1 MKVDDYTLEKCIEQ
15 GTSGELYLSTK
26 NDSTLKYAIK
36 RIERERLEQGEAMKY
51 YRNELTFLQN
61 FDHPNILKFFDVKKT
76 KKHFYIIFEYC
87 NGGRLS
93 DALEKYLKK
102 YGKPFPE
109 VLVQHF
115 MKQII
120 DVYKYI
126 HSGRFIHGDIRLKD
140 ILLHYDNEKDLD
152 NFDLIKAKIKIIDF
166 SFACKRKKEEK
177 FGTNTKGIQI
187 NEKTDIWSLGKILY
201 EMLTGKKIFENEI
214 NDDLIYTVP
223 ISLSHETLSFLNG
236 MLQKDDTKILS
247 VFQLSRHEFL
257 NNDVKE
263 FHPIDLEK
271 ISKNLDSNRL
281 NININIKDNSLIWSI
296 FNTNSES
303 LKNSN
308 EKGNDYGIIVDN
320 YIIIGKLL
328 REEYYCKVHI
338 SKKKGDDKNLYATRI
353 LEREKIEKD
362 KDLYNYLNNEI
373 NILQSL
379 KHPNVVKLED
389 IKKTKTHFYLTMEYC
404 NGADLPKALEKY
416 KEKYGKPFSEE
427 IVQHLMT
434 QLISAIKYIHEKGII
449 HKNINLENIMLDF
462 ENEKDVEDL
471 NLMKANVK
479 IIDFF
484 HSSKKSK
491 PGLPINAS
499 PSTLKKLK
507 LGGYNIKMADSDD
520 EKVDIW
526 SLGTI
531 FYEILI
537 GKPIFD
543 ADDLNEQI
551 DKVEQGDYYVPKNIS
566 FETVSFMNGM
576 LQQEPKKRLN
586 AEQLLKHPFLT
597 KNINEFTPIDMN
609 KYADKLKLNEEGM
622 IIINTKNN
630 ESVWS
635 IFNEDK
641 EN

>member
-1 MKVDDYTLEKCIEQ
+1 MKVNDYTLEKCIEQ

-93 DALEKYLKK
+93 EALEKYLKK

-126 HSGRFIHGDIRLKD
+126 HSGRIIHGDIRLKD
-140 ILLHYDNEKDLD
+140 ILLHYENEKDLD

-296 FNTNSES
+296 FNSNSES

-308 EKGNDYGIIVDN
+308 EKGNDYGMIVDN
-320 YIIIGKLL
+320 YIIGKLL
-328 REEYYCKVHI
+328 REEYYGKVHI

-353 LEREKIEKD
+353 LEREKIEKE
-362 KDLYNYLNNEI
+362 KDLYNYLNQEI

-379 KHPNVVKLED
+379 KHPNIVKLED

-449 HKNINLENIMLDF
+449 HKNINLENIMLNF
-462 ENEKDVEDL
+462 ENEKDIKDF

-507 LGGYNIKMADSDD
+507 LGGYNIKMADNDD

-566 FETVSFMNGM
+566 FESVSFMNGM

-635 IFNEDK
+635 VFNEDK

>member
-1 MKVDDYTLEKCIEQ
+1 MKVDDYTLEECIDQ
-15 GTSGELYLSTK
+15 GTLGELYFSTK
-26 NDSTLKYAIK
+26 KDSTLKYAIK

-87 NGGRLS
+87 NGSRLS
-93 DALEKYLKK
+93 EALEKYLKK

-126 HSGRFIHGDIRLKD
+126 HSGRIIHGDIRLKD
-140 ILLHYDNEKDLD
+140 ILLHYENEKDLD

-296 FNTNSES
+296 FNSNSES

-308 EKGNDYGIIVDN
+308 EKGNDYGTIVDN
-320 YIIIGKLL
+320 YIIGKLL
-328 REEYYCKVHI
+328 REEYYGKVHI

-353 LEREKIEKD
+353 LEREKIEKE
-362 KDLYNYLNNEI
+362 KDLYNYLNQEI

-379 KHPNVVKLED
+379 KHPNIVKLED

-449 HKNINLENIMLDF
+449 HKNINLENIMLNF
-462 ENEKDVEDL
+462 ENEKDIKDL

>member
-1 MKVDDYTLEKCIEQ
+1 M
-15 GTSGELYLSTK
+15 
-26 NDSTLKYAIK
+26 
-36 RIERERLEQGEAMKY
+36 
-51 YRNELTFLQN
+51 
-61 FDHPNILKFFDVKKT
+61 
-76 KKHFYIIFEYC
+76 
-87 NGGRLS
+87 
-93 DALEKYLKK
+93 KK

-126 HSGRFIHGDIRLKD
+126 HSGRIIHGDIRLKD
-140 ILLHYDNEKDLD
+140 ILLHYENEKDLD

-166 SFACKRKKEEK
+166 SFTCKRKKEEK

-296 FNTNSES
+296 FNSNSES

-308 EKGNDYGIIVDN
+308 EKGNDYGMIVDN
-320 YIIIGKLL
+320 YIIGKLL
-328 REEYYCKVHI
+328 REEYYYKVHI
-338 SKKKGDDKNLYATRI
+338 SKKKGDDKTSYATKI
-353 LEREKIEKD
+353 YEREKIEKE
-362 KDLYNYLNNEI
+362 KDLYNYLGNEI
-373 NILQSL
+373 KILQSL
-379 KHPNVVKLED
+379 KHPNIVKLVD

-449 HKNINLENIMLDF
+449 HKNINLENIMLNF
-462 ENEKDVEDL
+462 ENEKDIKDF

-507 LGGYNIKMADSDD
+507 LGGYNIKMADNDD

-566 FETVSFMNGM
+566 FESVSFMNGM

>member
-1 MKVDDYTLEKCIEQ
+1 MKVDDYTLEECIEQ
-15 GTSGELYLSTK
+15 GTLGELYFSTK
-26 NDSTLKYAIK
+26 KDSTLKYAIK

-93 DALEKYLKK
+93 EALEKYLKK

-126 HSGRFIHGDIRLKD
+126 HSGRIIHGDIRLKD
-140 ILLHYDNEKDLD
+140 ILLHYENEKDLD

-296 FNTNSES
+296 FNSNSES

-308 EKGNDYGIIVDN
+308 EKGNDYGMIVDN
-320 YIIIGKLL
+320 YIIGKLL
-328 REEYYCKVHI
+328 REEYYGKVHI

-353 LEREKIEKD
+353 LEREKIEKE
-362 KDLYNYLNNEI
+362 KDLYNYLNQEI

-379 KHPNVVKLED
+379 KHPNIVKLED

-449 HKNINLENIMLDF
+449 HKNINLENIMLNF
-462 ENEKDVEDL
+462 ENEKDIKDL

-507 LGGYNIKMADSDD
+507 LGGYNIKMADNDD
-520 EKVDIW
+520 QKVDIW

-566 FETVSFMNGM
+566 FESVSFMNGM

-635 IFNEDK
+635 VFNEDK

>member
-1 MKVDDYTLEKCIEQ
+1 MKVDDYTLEECIEQ
-15 GTSGELYLSTK
+15 GTLGELYFSTK
-26 NDSTLKYAIK
+26 KDSTLKYAIK
-36 RIERERLEQGEAMKY
+36 RIERERLEQGDAMKY
-51 YRNELTFLQN
+51 CRNELTFLQN

-93 DALEKYLKK
+93 EALEKYLKK

-126 HSGRFIHGDIRLKD
+126 HSGRIIHGDIRLKD
-140 ILLHYDNEKDLD
+140 ILLHYENEKDLD

-187 NEKTDIWSLGKILY
+187 NEKTDIWSLGKIFY

-296 FNTNSES
+296 FNSNSES

-308 EKGNDYGIIVDN
+308 EKGNDYGMIVDN
-320 YIIIGKLL
+320 YIIGKLL
-328 REEYYCKVHI
+328 REEYYGKVHI

-379 KHPNVVKLED
+379 KHPNIVKLED

-449 HKNINLENIMLDF
+449 HKNINLENIMLNF
-462 ENEKDVEDL
+462 ENEKDIKDF

-507 LGGYNIKMADSDD
+507 LGGYNIKMADNDD
-520 EKVDIW
+520 QKVDIW

-566 FETVSFMNGM
+566 FESVSFMNGM

>member
-1 MKVDDYTLEKCIEQ
+1 MKVDDYTLEECIDQ
-15 GTSGELYLSTK
+15 GTLGELYFSTK
-26 NDSTLKYAIK
+26 KDSTLKYAIK

-93 DALEKYLKK
+93 EALEKYLKK

-126 HSGRFIHGDIRLKD
+126 HSGRIIHGDIRLKD
-140 ILLHYDNEKDLD
+140 ILLHYENEKDLD

-296 FNTNSES
+296 FNSNSES

-308 EKGNDYGIIVDN
+308 EKGNDYGMIVDN
-320 YIIIGKLL
+320 YIIGKLL
-328 REEYYCKVHI
+328 REEYYGKVHI

-353 LEREKIEKD
+353 LEREKIEKE
-362 KDLYNYLNNEI
+362 KDLYNYLGNEI
-373 NILQSL
+373 KILQSL
-379 KHPNVVKLED
+379 KHPNIVKLED

-416 KEKYGKPFSEE
+416 KERYGKPFSEE

-449 HKNINLENIMLDF
+449 HKNINLENIMLNF
-462 ENEKDVEDL
+462 ENEKDIKDL

-507 LGGYNIKMADSDD
+507 LGGYNIKMADNDD

-566 FETVSFMNGM
+566 FESVSFMNGM

-635 IFNEDK
+635 VFNEDK

>member
-1 MKVDDYTLEKCIEQ
+1 MKVDDYTLEECIDQ
-15 GTSGELYLSTK
+15 GTLGELYFSTK
-26 NDSTLKYAIK
+26 KDSTLKYAIK
-36 RIERERLEQGEAMKY
+36 RIERERLEQGDAMKY

-93 DALEKYLKK
+93 EALEKYLKK

-126 HSGRFIHGDIRLKD
+126 HSGRIIHGDIRLKD
-140 ILLHYDNEKDLD
+140 ILLHYENEKDLD

-296 FNTNSES
+296 FNSNSES

-308 EKGNDYGIIVDN
+308 EKGNDYGMIVDN
-320 YIIIGKLL
+320 YIIGKLL
-328 REEYYCKVHI
+328 REEYYGKVHI

-353 LEREKIEKD
+353 LEREKIEKE
-362 KDLYNYLNNEI
+362 KDLYNYLNQEI

-379 KHPNVVKLED
+379 KHPNIVKLED

-416 KEKYGKPFSEE
+416 KERYGKPFSEE

-449 HKNINLENIMLDF
+449 HKNINLENIMLNF
-462 ENEKDVEDL
+462 ENEKDIKDF

-566 FETVSFMNGM
+566 FESVSFMNGM

>member
-1 MKVDDYTLEKCIEQ
+1 MKVDDYTLEECIDQ
-15 GTSGELYLSTK
+15 GTLGELYFSTK
-26 NDSTLKYAIK
+26 KDSTLKYAIK

-93 DALEKYLKK
+93 EALEKYLKK

-126 HSGRFIHGDIRLKD
+126 HSGRIIHGDIRLKD
-140 ILLHYDNEKDLD
+140 ILLHYENEKDLD

-187 NEKTDIWSLGKILY
+187 NEKTDIWSLGKIFY

-257 NNDVKE
+257 KNDVKE

-379 KHPNVVKLED
+379 KHPNIVKLED

-449 HKNINLENIMLDF
+449 HKNINLENIMLNF
-462 ENEKDVEDL
+462 ENEKDIKDL

-566 FETVSFMNGM
+566 FESVSFMNGM

-635 IFNEDK
+635 VFNEDK

>member
-1 MKVDDYTLEKCIEQ
+1 MKVDDYTLEECIEQ
-15 GTSGELYLSTK
+15 GTLGELYFSTK
-26 NDSTLKYAIK
+26 KDSTLKYAIK

-61 FDHPNILKFFDVKKT
+61 FDHPNILKFYDVKKT

-93 DALEKYLKK
+93 EALEKYLKK

-126 HSGRFIHGDIRLKD
+126 HSGRIIHGDIRLKD
-140 ILLHYDNEKDLD
+140 ILLHYENEKDLD

-187 NEKTDIWSLGKILY
+187 NEKTDIWSLGKIFY

-296 FNTNSES
+296 FNSNSES

-308 EKGNDYGIIVDN
+308 EKGNDYGMIVDN
-320 YIIIGKLL
+320 YIIGKLL
-328 REEYYCKVHI
+328 REEYYGKVHI

-353 LEREKIEKD
+353 LEREKIEKE
-362 KDLYNYLNNEI
+362 KDLYNYLNKEI

-379 KHPNVVKLED
+379 KHPNIVKLED

-449 HKNINLENIMLDF
+449 HKNINLENIMLNF
-462 ENEKDVEDL
+462 ENEKDIKDL

-491 PGLPINAS
+491 PGLAINAS

-507 LGGYNIKMADSDD
+507 LGGYNIKMADNDD
-520 EKVDIW
+520 QKVDIW

-566 FETVSFMNGM
+566 FESVSFMNGM

>member
-1 MKVDDYTLEKCIEQ
+1 MKVDDYTLEECIDQ
-15 GTSGELYLSTK
+15 GTLGELYFSTK
-26 NDSTLKYAIK
+26 KDSTLKYAIK

-93 DALEKYLKK
+93 EALEKYLKK

-126 HSGRFIHGDIRLKD
+126 HSGRIIHGDIRLKD
-140 ILLHYDNEKDLD
+140 ILLHYENEKDLD

-296 FNTNSES
+296 FNSNSES

-308 EKGNDYGIIVDN
+308 EKGNDYGMIVD
-320 YIIIGKLL
+320 
-328 REEYYCKVHI
+328 
-338 SKKKGDDKNLYATRI
+338 
-353 LEREKIEKD
+353 
-362 KDLYNYLNNEI
+362 
-373 NILQSL
+373 
-379 KHPNVVKLED
+379 
-389 IKKTKTHFYLTMEYC
+389 
-404 NGADLPKALEKY
+404 
-416 KEKYGKPFSEE
+416 
-427 IVQHLMT
+427 T
-434 QLISAIKYIHEKGII
+434 Q
-449 HKNINLENIMLDF
+449 
-462 ENEKDVEDL
+462 
-471 NLMKANVK
+471 
-479 IIDFF
+479 
-484 HSSKKSK
+484 
-491 PGLPINAS
+491 AS
-499 PSTLKKLK
+499 
-507 LGGYNIKMADSDD
+507 
-520 EKVDIW
+520 
-526 SLGTI
+526 
-531 FYEILI
+531 
-537 GKPIFD
+537 
-543 ADDLNEQI
+543 
-551 DKVEQGDYYVPKNIS
+551 
-566 FETVSFMNGM
+566 
-576 LQQEPKKRLN
+576 
-586 AEQLLKHPFLT
+586 
-597 KNINEFTPIDMN
+597 
-609 KYADKLKLNEEGM
+609 
-622 IIINTKNN
+622 
-630 ESVWS
+630 
-635 IFNEDK
+635 
-641 EN
+641 

>member
-1 MKVDDYTLEKCIEQ
+1 MKVGDYTLEKCIEQ

-36 RIERERLEQGEAMKY
+36 RIERERLEQGEAKKY
-51 YRNELTFLQN
+51 YKNELIFLQY
-61 FDHPNILKFFDVKKT
+61 FDHPNILKFFEVKKT
-76 KKHFYIIFEYC
+76 KNHFYIIFEYC

-109 VLVQHF
+109 ILVQHF

-140 ILLHYDNEKDLD
+140 ILLHYDNEKDLE

-338 SKKKGDDKNLYATRI
+338 SKKKGDDKNLYATKI
-353 LEREKIEKD
+353 YEREKIEKE
-362 KDLYNYLNNEI
+362 KDLYNYLGNEVV
-373 NILQSL
+373 LLRSL
-379 KHPNVVKLED
+379 KHPNIVKLVD

-404 NGADLPKALEKY
+404 NGADLSKALEKY

-427 IVQHLMT
+427 IVQHLMA

-449 HKNINLENIMLDF
+449 HKNINLENIMLNF

-471 NLMKANVK
+471 NLVKANLK
-479 IIDFF
+479 IMDFF

-491 PGLPINAS
+491 PGLAINAS

-507 LGGYNIKMADSDD
+507 LGGYNIKMADSED

>member
-1 MKVDDYTLEKCIEQ
+1 MKVDDYTLEECIDQ
-15 GTSGELYLSTK
+15 GTLGELYFSTK
-26 NDSTLKYAIK
+26 KDSTLKYAIK

-93 DALEKYLKK
+93 EALEKYLKK

-115 MKQII
+115 MKQLI

-126 HSGRFIHGDIRLKD
+126 HSGRIIHGDIRLKD
-140 ILLHYDNEKDLD
+140 ILLHYENEKDLD

-166 SFACKRKKEEK
+166 SFTCKRKKEEK
-177 FGTNTKGIQI
+177 FGINTKGIQI

-296 FNTNSES
+296 FNSNSES

-308 EKGNDYGIIVDN
+308 EKGNDYGTIVDN
-320 YIIIGKLL
+320 YIIGKLL
-328 REEYYCKVHI
+328 REEYYGKVHI

-353 LEREKIEKD
+353 LEREKIEKE
-362 KDLYNYLNNEI
+362 KDLYNYLNQEI

-379 KHPNVVKLED
+379 KHPNIVKLED

-449 HKNINLENIMLDF
+449 HKNINLENIMLNF
-462 ENEKDVEDL
+462 ENEKDIKDF

-507 LGGYNIKMADSDD
+507 LGGYNIKMTDNDD

-566 FETVSFMNGM
+566 FESVSFMYGM

>member
-1 MKVDDYTLEKCIEQ
+1 MKVDDYTLEECIDQ
-15 GTSGELYLSTK
+15 GTLGELYFSTK
-26 NDSTLKYAIK
+26 KDSTLKYAIK

-93 DALEKYLKK
+93 EALEKYLKK

-126 HSGRFIHGDIRLKD
+126 HSGRIIHGDIRLKD
-140 ILLHYDNEKDLD
+140 ILLHYENEKDLD

-296 FNTNSES
+296 FNSNSES

-308 EKGNDYGIIVDN
+308 EKGNDYGMIVDN
-320 YIIIGKLL
+320 YIIGKLL
-328 REEYYCKVHI
+328 REEYYGKVHI

-353 LEREKIEKD
+353 LEREKIEKE
-362 KDLYNYLNNEI
+362 KDLYNYLKNEI
-373 NILQSL
+373 IILQSL
-379 KHPNVVKLED
+379 KHPNIVKLED

-427 IVQHLMT
+427 IVQHLMA

-449 HKNINLENIMLDF
+449 HKNINLENIMLNF
-462 ENEKDVEDL
+462 ENEKDIKDF

-507 LGGYNIKMADSDD
+507 LGGYNIKMADNDD

-635 IFNEDK
+635 VFNEDK

>member
-1 MKVDDYTLEKCIEQ
+1 MKVDDYTLEECIDQ
-15 GTSGELYLSTK
+15 GTLGELYFSTK
-26 NDSTLKYAIK
+26 KDSTLKYAIK

-51 YRNELTFLQN
+51 CRNELTFLQN

-93 DALEKYLKK
+93 EALEKYLKK

-126 HSGRFIHGDIRLKD
+126 HSGRIIHGDIRLKD
-140 ILLHYDNEKDLD
+140 ILLHYENEKDLD

-296 FNTNSES
+296 FNSNSES

-308 EKGNDYGIIVDN
+308 EKGNDYGTIVDN
-320 YIIIGKLL
+320 YIIGKLL
-328 REEYYCKVHI
+328 REEYYGKVHI

-353 LEREKIEKD
+353 LEREKIEKE
-362 KDLYNYLNNEI
+362 KDLYNYLNKEI

-379 KHPNVVKLED
+379 KHPNIVKLED

-449 HKNINLENIMLDF
+449 HKNINLENIMLNF
-462 ENEKDVEDL
+462 ENEKDIKDF

-507 LGGYNIKMADSDD
+507 LGGYNIKMADNDD

-566 FETVSFMNGM
+566 FESVSFMNGM

-635 IFNEDK
+635 VFNEDK

>member
-1 MKVDDYTLEKCIEQ
+1 MKVDDYTLEECIDQ
-15 GTSGELYLSTK
+15 GTLGELYFSTK
-26 NDSTLKYAIK
+26 KDSTLKYAIK

-93 DALEKYLKK
+93 EALEKYLKK

-126 HSGRFIHGDIRLKD
+126 HSGRIIHGDIRLKD
-140 ILLHYDNEKDLD
+140 ILLHYENEKDLD

-166 SFACKRKKEEK
+166 SFTCKRKKEEK
-177 FGTNTKGIQI
+177 FGINTKGIQI

-223 ISLSHETLSFLNG
+223 ISLSHETVSFLNG

-296 FNTNSES
+296 FNSNSES

-308 EKGNDYGIIVDN
+308 EKGNDYGKIVDN
-320 YIIIGKLL
+320 YIIGKLL
-328 REEYYCKVHI
+328 REEYYGKVHI

-353 LEREKIEKD
+353 LEREKIEKE
-362 KDLYNYLNNEI
+362 KDLYNYLKNEI
-373 NILQSL
+373 IILQSL
-379 KHPNVVKLED
+379 KHPNIVKLED
-389 IKKTKTHFYLTMEYC
+389 IKKTKTHFYFTMEYC

-434 QLISAIKYIHEKGII
+434 QLINAIKYIHEKGII
-449 HKNINLENIMLDF
+449 HKNINLENIMLNF
-462 ENEKDVEDL
+462 ENEKDIKDL
-471 NLMKANVK
+471 NLMKADVK

-491 PGLPINAS
+491 PGLAINAS

-507 LGGYNIKMADSDD
+507 LGGYNIKMADSED

-566 FETVSFMNGM
+566 FESVSFMNGM

>member
-1 MKVDDYTLEKCIEQ
+1 MKVDDYTLEECIDQ
-15 GTSGELYLSTK
+15 GTLGELYFSTK
-26 NDSTLKYAIK
+26 KDSTLKYAIK

-93 DALEKYLKK
+93 EALEKYLKK

-115 MKQII
+115 MKQLI

-126 HSGRFIHGDIRLKD
+126 HSGRIIHGDIRLKD
-140 ILLHYDNEKDLD
+140 ILLHYENEKDLD

-236 MLQKDDTKILS
+236 MLQKDDTKTLS

-296 FNTNSES
+296 FNSNSES

-308 EKGNDYGIIVDN
+308 EKGNDYGMIVDN
-320 YIIIGKLL
+320 YIIGKLL
-328 REEYYCKVHI
+328 REEYYGKVHI

-373 NILQSL
+373 NILQTL

-449 HKNINLENIMLDF
+449 HKNINLENIMLNF
-462 ENEKDVEDL
+462 ENEKDIKDF

-491 PGLPINAS
+491 PGLAINAS

-507 LGGYNIKMADSDD
+507 LGGYNIKMADSED

>member
-1 MKVDDYTLEKCIEQ
+1 MKVDDYTLEECIEQ
-15 GTSGELYLSTK
+15 GTLGELYFSTK
-26 NDSTLKYAIK
+26 KDSTLKYAIK

-51 YRNELTFLQN
+51 CRNELTFLQN

-126 HSGRFIHGDIRLKD
+126 HSGRIIHGDIRLKD
-140 ILLHYDNEKDLD
+140 ILLHYENEKDLD

-223 ISLSHETLSFLNG
+223 ISLSHETVSFLNG

-296 FNTNSES
+296 FNSNSES

-308 EKGNDYGIIVDN
+308 EKGNDYGMIVDN
-320 YIIIGKLL
+320 YIIGKLL
-328 REEYYCKVHI
+328 REEYYGKVHI

-353 LEREKIEKD
+353 LEREKIEKE
-362 KDLYNYLNNEI
+362 KDLYNYLNKEI

-379 KHPNVVKLED
+379 KHPNIVKLED

-449 HKNINLENIMLDF
+449 HKNINLENIMLNF
-462 ENEKDVEDL
+462 ENEKDIKDF

-491 PGLPINAS
+491 PGLAINAS

-507 LGGYNIKMADSDD
+507 LGGYNIKMADSED

>member
-1 MKVDDYTLEKCIEQ
+1 MKVDDYTLEECIEQ
-15 GTSGELYLSTK
+15 GTLGELYFSTK
-26 NDSTLKYAIK
+26 KDSTLKYAIK
-36 RIERERLEQGEAMKY
+36 RIERERLEQGDAMKY

-93 DALEKYLKK
+93 EALEKYLKK
-102 YGKPFPE
+102 YGKPFSE

-126 HSGRFIHGDIRLKD
+126 HSGRIIHGDIRLKD
-140 ILLHYDNEKDLD
+140 ILLHYENEKDLD

-223 ISLSHETLSFLNG
+223 ISLSHETVSFLNG

-296 FNTNSES
+296 FNSNSES

-308 EKGNDYGIIVDN
+308 EKGNDYGTIVDN
-320 YIIIGKLL
+320 YIIGKLL
-328 REEYYCKVHI
+328 REEYYGKVHI

-353 LEREKIEKD
+353 LEREKIEKE
-362 KDLYNYLNNEI
+362 KDLYNYLNQEI

-379 KHPNVVKLED
+379 KHPNIVKLED

-427 IVQHLMT
+427 IVQHLMA

-449 HKNINLENIMLDF
+449 HKNINLENIMLNF
-462 ENEKDVEDL
+462 ENEKDIKDY

>member
-1 MKVDDYTLEKCIEQ
+1 MKVDDYTLEECIDQ
-15 GTSGELYLSTK
+15 GTLGELYFSTK
-26 NDSTLKYAIK
+26 KDSTLKYAIK

-93 DALEKYLKK
+93 EALEKYLKK

-115 MKQII
+115 MKQLI

-126 HSGRFIHGDIRLKD
+126 HSGRIIHGDIRLKD
-140 ILLHYDNEKDLD
+140 ILLHYENEKDLD

-296 FNTNSES
+296 FNSNSES

-308 EKGNDYGIIVDN
+308 EKGNDYGMIVDN
-320 YIIIGKLL
+320 YIIGKLL
-328 REEYYCKVHI
+328 REEYYGKVHI

-353 LEREKIEKD
+353 LEREKIEKE
-362 KDLYNYLNNEI
+362 KDLYNYLNKEI

-379 KHPNVVKLED
+379 KHPNIVKLED

-449 HKNINLENIMLDF
+449 HKNINLENIMLNF
-462 ENEKDVEDL
+462 ENEKDIKDF

-507 LGGYNIKMADSDD
+507 LGGYNIKMADNDD

-566 FETVSFMNGM
+566 FESVSFMNGM

-586 AEQLLKHPFLT
+586 AEQLLKHRFLT

>member
-1 MKVDDYTLEKCIEQ
+1 MKVDDYTLEECIEQ
-15 GTSGELYLSTK
+15 GTLGELYFSTK
-26 NDSTLKYAIK
+26 KDSTLKYAIK

-51 YRNELTFLQN
+51 CRNELTFLQN

-93 DALEKYLKK
+93 EALEKYLKK

-126 HSGRFIHGDIRLKD
+126 HSGRIIHGDIRLKD
-140 ILLHYDNEKDLD
+140 ILLHYENEKDLD

-187 NEKTDIWSLGKILY
+187 NEKTDIWSLGKIFY

-296 FNTNSES
+296 FNSNSES

-308 EKGNDYGIIVDN
+308 EKGNDYGMIVDN
-320 YIIIGKLL
+320 YIIGKLL
-328 REEYYCKVHI
+328 REEYYGKVHI

-353 LEREKIEKD
+353 LEREKIEKE
-362 KDLYNYLNNEI
+362 KDLYNYLNKEI

-379 KHPNVVKLED
+379 KHPNIVKLED

-449 HKNINLENIMLDF
+449 HKNINLENIMLNF
-462 ENEKDVEDL
+462 ENEKDIKDF

-507 LGGYNIKMADSDD
+507 LGGYNIKMADNDD

-566 FETVSFMNGM
+566 FESVSFMNGM

>member
-1 MKVDDYTLEKCIEQ
+1 MKVDDYTLEECIEQ
-15 GTSGELYLSTK
+15 GTLGELYFSTK
-26 NDSTLKYAIK
+26 KDSTLKYAIK
-36 RIERERLEQGEAMKY
+36 RIERERLEQGDAMKY

-93 DALEKYLKK
+93 EALEKYLKK

-126 HSGRFIHGDIRLKD
+126 HSGRIIHGDIRLKD
-140 ILLHYDNEKDLD
+140 ILLHYENEKDLD

-296 FNTNSES
+296 FNSNSES

-308 EKGNDYGIIVDN
+308 EKGNDYGMIVDN
-320 YIIIGKLL
+320 YIIGKLL
-328 REEYYCKVHI
+328 REEYYGKVHI

-379 KHPNVVKLED
+379 KHPNIVKLED

-416 KEKYGKPFSEE
+416 KERYGKPFSEE

-449 HKNINLENIMLDF
+449 HKNINLENIMLNF
-462 ENEKDVEDL
+462 ENEKDIKDF

-566 FETVSFMNGM
+566 FESVSFMNGM

-635 IFNEDK
+635 VFNEDK

>member
-1 MKVDDYTLEKCIEQ
+1 MKVDDYTLEECIDQ
-15 GTSGELYLSTK
+15 GTLGELYFSTK
-26 NDSTLKYAIK
+26 KDSTLKYAIK

-93 DALEKYLKK
+93 EALEKYLKK

-126 HSGRFIHGDIRLKD
+126 HSGRIIHGDIRLKD
-140 ILLHYDNEKDLD
+140 ILLHYENEKDLD

-223 ISLSHETLSFLNG
+223 ISLSHETVSFLNG

-296 FNTNSES
+296 FNSNSES

-308 EKGNDYGIIVDN
+308 EKGNDYGMIVDN
-320 YIIIGKLL
+320 YIIGKLL
-328 REEYYCKVHI
+328 REEYYGKVHI

-379 KHPNVVKLED
+379 KHPNIVKLED

-449 HKNINLENIMLDF
+449 HKNINLENIMLNF
-462 ENEKDVEDL
+462 ENEKDIKDF

-507 LGGYNIKMADSDD
+507 LGGYNIKMADNDD

-566 FETVSFMNGM
+566 FESVSFMNGM

>member
-1 MKVDDYTLEKCIEQ
+1 MKVDDYTLEECIDQ
-15 GTSGELYLSTK
+15 GTLGELYFSTK
-26 NDSTLKYAIK
+26 KDSTLKYAIK

-93 DALEKYLKK
+93 EALEKYLKK

-126 HSGRFIHGDIRLKD
+126 HSGRIIHGDIRLKD
-140 ILLHYDNEKDLD
+140 ILLHYENEKDLD

-271 ISKNLDSNRL
+271 ISKNLDSNKL

-296 FNTNSES
+296 FNSNSES

-308 EKGNDYGIIVDN
+308 EKGNDYGTIVDN
-320 YIIIGKLL
+320 YIIGKLL
-328 REEYYCKVHI
+328 REEYYGKVHI

-353 LEREKIEKD
+353 LEREKIEKE
-362 KDLYNYLNNEI
+362 KDLYNYLNQEI

-379 KHPNVVKLED
+379 KHPNIVKLED

-449 HKNINLENIMLDF
+449 HKNINLENIMLNF
-462 ENEKDVEDL
+462 ENEKDIKDF

-507 LGGYNIKMADSDD
+507 LGGYNIKMADNDD

-566 FETVSFMNGM
+566 FESVSFMNGM

-635 IFNEDK
+635 VFNEDK

>member
-1 MKVDDYTLEKCIEQ
+1 MKVDDYTLEECIEQ
-15 GTSGELYLSTK
+15 GTLGELYFSTK
-26 NDSTLKYAIK
+26 KDSTLKYAIK

-93 DALEKYLKK
+93 EALEKYLKK

-126 HSGRFIHGDIRLKD
+126 HSGRIIHGDIRLKD
-140 ILLHYDNEKDLD
+140 ILLHYENEKDLD

-236 MLQKDDTKILS
+236 MLQKDDTKIHS

-257 NNDVKE
+257 KNDVKE

-308 EKGNDYGIIVDN
+308 EKGNDYGMIVDN
-320 YIIIGKLL
+320 YIIGKLL
-328 REEYYCKVHI
+328 REEYYGKVHI

-379 KHPNVVKLED
+379 KHPNIVKLED

-449 HKNINLENIMLDF
+449 HKNINLENIMLNF
-462 ENEKDVEDL
+462 ENEKDIKDF

-491 PGLPINAS
+491 PGLAINAS

>member
-1 MKVDDYTLEKCIEQ
+1 MKVDDYTLEECIEQ
-15 GTSGELYLSTK
+15 GTLGELYFSTK
-26 NDSTLKYAIK
+26 KDSTLKYAIK

-93 DALEKYLKK
+93 EALEKYLKK

-126 HSGRFIHGDIRLKD
+126 HSGRIIHGDIRLKD
-140 ILLHYDNEKDLD
+140 ILLHYENEKDLD
-152 NFDLIKAKIKIIDF
+152 NFDLIKANIKIIDF

-236 MLQKDDTKILS
+236 MFQKDDTKILS

-296 FNTNSES
+296 FNSNSES

-308 EKGNDYGIIVDN
+308 EKGNDYGMIVDN
-320 YIIIGKLL
+320 YIIGKLL
-328 REEYYCKVHI
+328 REEYYGKVHI

-353 LEREKIEKD
+353 LEREKIEKE
-362 KDLYNYLNNEI
+362 KDLYNYLNQEI

-379 KHPNVVKLED
+379 KHPNIVKLED

-416 KEKYGKPFSEE
+416 KERYGKPFSEE

-449 HKNINLENIMLDF
+449 HKNINLENIMLNF
-462 ENEKDVEDL
+462 ENEKDIKDF

-566 FETVSFMNGM
+566 FESVSFMNGM

-635 IFNEDK
+635 VFNEDK

>member
-1 MKVDDYTLEKCIEQ
+1 MKVDDYTLEECIEQ
-15 GTSGELYLSTK
+15 GTLGELYFSTK
-26 NDSTLKYAIK
+26 KDSTLKYAIK
-36 RIERERLEQGEAMKY
+36 RIERERLEQGDAMKY

-93 DALEKYLKK
+93 EALEKYLKK

-126 HSGRFIHGDIRLKD
+126 HSGRIIHGDIRLKD
-140 ILLHYDNEKDLD
+140 ILLHYENEKDLD

-187 NEKTDIWSLGKILY
+187 NEKTDIWSLGKIFY
-201 EMLTGKKIFENEI
+201 EMLIGKKIFENEI

-296 FNTNSES
+296 FNSNSES

-308 EKGNDYGIIVDN
+308 EKGNDYGMIVDN
-320 YIIIGKLL
+320 YIIGKLL
-328 REEYYCKVHI
+328 REEYYGKVHI

-379 KHPNVVKLED
+379 KHPNIVKLED

-416 KEKYGKPFSEE
+416 KERYGKPFSEE

-449 HKNINLENIMLDF
+449 HKNINLENIMLNF
-462 ENEKDVEDL
+462 ENEKDIKDL

-507 LGGYNIKMADSDD
+507 LGGYNIKMADNDD

-566 FETVSFMNGM
+566 FESVSFMNGM

-635 IFNEDK
+635 VFNEDK

>member
-1 MKVDDYTLEKCIEQ
+1 MKVDDYTLEECIDQ
-15 GTSGELYLSTK
+15 GTLGELYFSTK
-26 NDSTLKYAIK
+26 KDSTLKYAIK

-126 HSGRFIHGDIRLKD
+126 HSGRIIHGDIRLKD
-140 ILLHYDNEKDLD
+140 ILLHYENEKDLD

-236 MLQKDDTKILS
+236 MVQKDDTKILS

-296 FNTNSES
+296 FNSNSES

-308 EKGNDYGIIVDN
+308 EKGNDYGMIVDN
-320 YIIIGKLL
+320 YIIGKLL
-328 REEYYCKVHI
+328 REEYYGKVYI

-353 LEREKIEKD
+353 LEREKIEKE
-362 KDLYNYLNNEI
+362 KDLYNYLNKEI

-379 KHPNVVKLED
+379 KHPNIVKLED

-416 KEKYGKPFSEE
+416 KERYGKPFSEE

-449 HKNINLENIMLDF
+449 HKNINLENIMLNF
-462 ENEKDVEDL
+462 ENEKDIKDF

-566 FETVSFMNGM
+566 FESVSFMNGM

>member
-1 MKVDDYTLEKCIEQ
+1 MKVDDYTLEECIDQ
-15 GTSGELYLSTK
+15 GTLGELYFSTK
-26 NDSTLKYAIK
+26 KDSTLKYAIK

-93 DALEKYLKK
+93 EALEKYLKK

-109 VLVQHF
+109 VLAQHF

-126 HSGRFIHGDIRLKD
+126 HSGRIIHGDIRLKD
-140 ILLHYDNEKDLD
+140 ILLHYENEKDLD

-296 FNTNSES
+296 FNSNSES

-308 EKGNDYGIIVDN
+308 EKGNDYGTIVDN
-320 YIIIGKLL
+320 YIIGKLL
-328 REEYYCKVHI
+328 REEYYGKVHI

-379 KHPNVVKLED
+379 KHPNIVKLED

-449 HKNINLENIMLDF
+449 HKNINLENIMLNF
-462 ENEKDVEDL
+462 ENEKDIKDF

-507 LGGYNIKMADSDD
+507 LGGYNIKMADNDD

>member
-1 MKVDDYTLEKCIEQ
+1 MKVDDYTLEECIEQ
-15 GTSGELYLSTK
+15 GTLGELYFSTK
-26 NDSTLKYAIK
+26 KDSTLKYAIK

-93 DALEKYLKK
+93 EALEKYLKK

-126 HSGRFIHGDIRLKD
+126 HSGRIIHGDIRLKD
-140 ILLHYDNEKDLD
+140 ILLHYENEKDLD

-187 NEKTDIWSLGKILY
+187 NEKTDIWSLGKIFY

-296 FNTNSES
+296 FNSNSES

-308 EKGNDYGIIVDN
+308 EKGNDYGMIVDN
-320 YIIIGKLL
+320 YIIGKLL
-328 REEYYCKVHI
+328 REEYYGKVHI

-353 LEREKIEKD
+353 LEREKIEKE
-362 KDLYNYLNNEI
+362 KDLYNYLNQEI

-379 KHPNVVKLED
+379 KHPNIVKLED

-449 HKNINLENIMLDF
+449 HKNINLENIMLNF
-462 ENEKDVEDL
+462 ENEKDIKDF

-507 LGGYNIKMADSDD
+507 LGGYNIKMADNDD

-635 IFNEDK
+635 VFNEDK

>member
-1 MKVDDYTLEKCIEQ
+1 MKVDDYTLEECIDQ
-15 GTSGELYLSTK
+15 GTLGELYFSTK
-26 NDSTLKYAIK
+26 KDSTLKYAIK

-51 YRNELTFLQN
+51 CRNELTFLQN

-93 DALEKYLKK
+93 EALEKYLKK

-126 HSGRFIHGDIRLKD
+126 HSGRIIHGDIRLKD
-140 ILLHYDNEKDLD
+140 ILLHYENEKDLD

-296 FNTNSES
+296 FNSNSES

-308 EKGNDYGIIVDN
+308 EKGNEYGMIVDN
-320 YIIIGKLL
+320 YIIGKLL
-328 REEYYCKVHI
+328 REEYYGKVHI

-379 KHPNVVKLED
+379 KHPNIVKLED

-449 HKNINLENIMLDF
+449 HKNINLENIMLNF
-462 ENEKDVEDL
+462 ENEKDIKDF

-507 LGGYNIKMADSDD
+507 LGGYNIKMADNDD

-566 FETVSFMNGM
+566 FESVSFMYGM

-635 IFNEDK
+635 VFNEDK

>member
-93 DALEKYLKK
+93 EALEKYLKK

-126 HSGRFIHGDIRLKD
+126 HSGRIIHGDIRLKD
-140 ILLHYDNEKDLD
+140 ILLHYENEKDLD

-187 NEKTDIWSLGKILY
+187 NEKTDIWSLGKIFY

-296 FNTNSES
+296 FNSNSES

-308 EKGNDYGIIVDN
+308 EKGNDYGMIVDN
-320 YIIIGKLL
+320 YIIGKLL
-328 REEYYCKVHI
+328 REEYYGKVHI

-379 KHPNVVKLED
+379 KHPNIVKLED

-449 HKNINLENIMLDF
+449 HKNINLENIMLNF
-462 ENEKDVEDL
+462 ENEKDIKDL

-507 LGGYNIKMADSDD
+507 LGGYNIKMADNDD

-566 FETVSFMNGM
+566 FESVSFMNGM

-635 IFNEDK
+635 VFNEDK

>member
-1 MKVDDYTLEKCIEQ
+1 
-15 GTSGELYLSTK
+15 
-26 NDSTLKYAIK
+26 
-36 RIERERLEQGEAMKY
+36 
-51 YRNELTFLQN
+51 
-61 FDHPNILKFFDVKKT
+61 
-76 KKHFYIIFEYC
+76 
-87 NGGRLS
+87 
-93 DALEKYLKK
+93 
-102 YGKPFPE
+102 
-109 VLVQHF
+109 
-115 MKQII
+115 
-120 DVYKYI
+120 
-126 HSGRFIHGDIRLKD
+126 
-140 ILLHYDNEKDLD
+140 
-152 NFDLIKAKIKIIDF
+152 
-166 SFACKRKKEEK
+166 
-177 FGTNTKGIQI
+177 
-187 NEKTDIWSLGKILY
+187 
-201 EMLTGKKIFENEI
+201 MLTGKKIFENEI

-338 SKKKGDDKNLYATRI
+338 SKKKGDDKNLYATKI
-353 LEREKIEKD
+353 YEREKIEKE
-362 KDLYNYLNNEI
+362 KDLYNYLGNEVV
-373 NILQSL
+373 LLRSL
-379 KHPNVVKLED
+379 KHPNIVKLVD

-404 NGADLPKALEKY
+404 NGADLSKALEKY

-427 IVQHLMT
+427 IVQHLMA

-449 HKNINLENIMLDF
+449 HKNINLENIMLNF

-471 NLMKANVK
+471 NLMKANLK
-479 IIDFF
+479 IMDFF

-491 PGLPINAS
+491 PGLAINAS

-507 LGGYNIKMADSDD
+507 LGGYNIKMADSED

>member
-1 MKVDDYTLEKCIEQ
+1 MKVDDYTLEECIDQ
-15 GTSGELYLSTK
+15 GTLGELYFSTK
-26 NDSTLKYAIK
+26 KDSTLKYAIK
-36 RIERERLEQGEAMKY
+36 RIERERLEQGDAMKY
-51 YRNELTFLQN
+51 CRNELTFLQN
-61 FDHPNILKFFDVKKT
+61 FDHPNILKFYDVKKT

-93 DALEKYLKK
+93 EALEKYLKK

-126 HSGRFIHGDIRLKD
+126 HSGRIIHGDIRLKD
-140 ILLHYDNEKDLD
+140 ILLHYENEKDLD

-187 NEKTDIWSLGKILY
+187 NEKTDIWSLGKIFY

-236 MLQKDDTKILS
+236 MVQKDDTKILS

-296 FNTNSES
+296 FNSNSES

-308 EKGNDYGIIVDN
+308 EKGNDYGTIVDN
-320 YIIIGKLL
+320 YIIGKLL
-328 REEYYCKVHI
+328 REEYYGKVHI

-379 KHPNVVKLED
+379 KHPNIVKLED

-416 KEKYGKPFSEE
+416 KERYGKPFSEE
-427 IVQHLMT
+427 IVQHLMA

-449 HKNINLENIMLDF
+449 HKNINLENIMLNF
-462 ENEKDVEDL
+462 ENEKDIKDF

-507 LGGYNIKMADSDD
+507 LGGYNIKMADNDD

-566 FETVSFMNGM
+566 FESVSFMNGM

>member
-1 MKVDDYTLEKCIEQ
+1 MKVDDYTLEECIDQ
-15 GTSGELYLSTK
+15 GTLGELYFSTK
-26 NDSTLKYAIK
+26 KDSTLKYAIK

-93 DALEKYLKK
+93 EALEKYLKK

-126 HSGRFIHGDIRLKD
+126 HSGRIIHGDIRLKD
-140 ILLHYDNEKDLD
+140 ILLHYENEKDLD

-296 FNTNSES
+296 FNSNSES

-308 EKGNDYGIIVDN
+308 EKGNDYGMIVDN
-320 YIIIGKLL
+320 YIIGKLL
-328 REEYYCKVHI
+328 REEYYGKVHI

-353 LEREKIEKD
+353 LEREKIEKE
-362 KDLYNYLNNEI
+362 KDLYNYLNQEI

-379 KHPNVVKLED
+379 KHPNIVKLED

-416 KEKYGKPFSEE
+416 KERYGKPFSEE

-449 HKNINLENIMLDF
+449 HKNINLENIMLNF
-462 ENEKDVEDL
+462 ENEKDIKDL

-507 LGGYNIKMADSDD
+507 LGGYNIKMADNDD

-566 FETVSFMNGM
+566 FESVSFMNGM

>member
-1 MKVDDYTLEKCIEQ
+1 MKVDDYTLEECIDQ
-15 GTSGELYLSTK
+15 GTLGELYFSTK
-26 NDSTLKYAIK
+26 KDSTLKYAIK

-93 DALEKYLKK
+93 EALEKYLKK

-126 HSGRFIHGDIRLKD
+126 HSGRIIHGDIRLKD
-140 ILLHYDNEKDLD
+140 ILLHYENEKDLD

-236 MLQKDDTKILS
+236 MVQKDDTKILS

-296 FNTNSES
+296 FNSNSES

-308 EKGNDYGIIVDN
+308 EKGNDYGMIVDN
-320 YIIIGKLL
+320 YIIGKLL
-328 REEYYCKVHI
+328 REEYYGKVHI

-353 LEREKIEKD
+353 LEREKIEKE
-362 KDLYNYLNNEI
+362 KDLYNYLNQEI

-379 KHPNVVKLED
+379 KHPNIVKLED

-449 HKNINLENIMLDF
+449 HKNINLENIMLNF
-462 ENEKDVEDL
+462 ENEKDIKDF

-566 FETVSFMNGM
+566 FESVSFMNGM

>member
-1 MKVDDYTLEKCIEQ
+1 MKVDDYTLEECIEQ
-15 GTSGELYLSTK
+15 GTLGELYFSTK
-26 NDSTLKYAIK
+26 KDSTLKYAIK

-93 DALEKYLKK
+93 EALEKYLKK

-126 HSGRFIHGDIRLKD
+126 HSGRIIHGDIRLKD
-140 ILLHYDNEKDLD
+140 ILLHYENEKDLD

-296 FNTNSES
+296 FNSNSES

-308 EKGNDYGIIVDN
+308 EKGNDYGMIVDN
-320 YIIIGKLL
+320 YIIGKLL
-328 REEYYCKVHI
+328 REEYYGKVHI

-353 LEREKIEKD
+353 LEREKIEKE
-362 KDLYNYLNNEI
+362 KDLYNYLNQEI

-379 KHPNVVKLED
+379 KHPNIVKLED

-416 KEKYGKPFSEE
+416 KERYGKPFSEE

-449 HKNINLENIMLDF
+449 HKNINLENIMLNF
-462 ENEKDVEDL
+462 ENEKDIKDL

-507 LGGYNIKMADSDD
+507 LGGYNIKMADSED

-566 FETVSFMNGM
+566 FESVSFMNGM

-609 KYADKLKLNEEGM
+609 KYADKLKLNEEDM

>member
-1 MKVDDYTLEKCIEQ
+1 MKVDDYTLEECIEQ
-15 GTSGELYLSTK
+15 GTLGELYFSTK
-26 NDSTLKYAIK
+26 KDSTLKYAIK

-51 YRNELTFLQN
+51 CRNELTFLQN

-93 DALEKYLKK
+93 EALEKYLKK

-126 HSGRFIHGDIRLKD
+126 HSGRIIHGDIRLKD
-140 ILLHYDNEKDLD
+140 ILLHYENEKDLD

-296 FNTNSES
+296 FNSNSES

-308 EKGNDYGIIVDN
+308 EKGNDYGMIVDN
-320 YIIIGKLL
+320 YIIGKLL
-328 REEYYCKVHI
+328 REEYYGKVHI

-353 LEREKIEKD
+353 LEREKIEKE
-362 KDLYNYLNNEI
+362 KDLYNYLNKEI

-379 KHPNVVKLED
+379 KHPNIVKLED

-449 HKNINLENIMLDF
+449 HKNINLENIMLNF
-462 ENEKDVEDL
+462 ENEKDIKDF

-507 LGGYNIKMADSDD
+507 LGGYNIKMADNDD
-520 EKVDIW
+520 QKVDIW

-566 FETVSFMNGM
+566 FESVSFMNGM

>member
-1 MKVDDYTLEKCIEQ
+1 MKVDDYTLEECIDQ
-15 GTSGELYLSTK
+15 GTLGELYFSTK
-26 NDSTLKYAIK
+26 KDSTLKYAIK

-93 DALEKYLKK
+93 EALEKYLKK

-109 VLVQHF
+109 VLFQNF

-126 HSGRFIHGDIRLKD
+126 HSGRIIHGDIRLKD
-140 ILLHYDNEKDLD
+140 ILLHYENEKDLD

-201 EMLTGKKIFENEI
+201 EMLTGKKIFEKEI

-223 ISLSHETLSFLNG
+223 ISLSHETVSFLNG

-296 FNTNSES
+296 FNSNSES

-308 EKGNDYGIIVDN
+308 EKGNDYGMIVDN
-320 YIIIGKLL
+320 YIIGKLL
-328 REEYYCKVHI
+328 REEYYGKVHI

-379 KHPNVVKLED
+379 KHPNIVKLED

-449 HKNINLENIMLDF
+449 HKNINLENIMLNF
-462 ENEKDVEDL
+462 ENEKDIKDF

-507 LGGYNIKMADSDD
+507 LGGYNIKMADDDD

-566 FETVSFMNGM
+566 FESVSFMNGM

>member
-1 MKVDDYTLEKCIEQ
+1 MKVDDYTLEECIEQ
-15 GTSGELYLSTK
+15 GTLGELYFSTK
-26 NDSTLKYAIK
+26 KDSTLKYAIK

-93 DALEKYLKK
+93 EALEKYLKK

-126 HSGRFIHGDIRLKD
+126 HSGRIIHGDIRLKD
-140 ILLHYDNEKDLD
+140 ILLHYENEKDLD

-187 NEKTDIWSLGKILY
+187 NEKTDIWSLGKIFY

-223 ISLSHETLSFLNG
+223 ISLSHETVSFLNG
-236 MLQKDDTKILS
+236 MLQKDDTKIHS

-257 NNDVKE
+257 KNDVKE

-296 FNTNSES
+296 FNSNSES

-308 EKGNDYGIIVDN
+308 EKGNDYGMIVDN
-320 YIIIGKLL
+320 YIIGKLL
-328 REEYYCKVHI
+328 REEYYGKVHI

-353 LEREKIEKD
+353 LEREKIEKE
-362 KDLYNYLNNEI
+362 KDLYNYLGNEI
-373 NILQSL
+373 KILQSL
-379 KHPNVVKLED
+379 KHPNIVKLVD

-449 HKNINLENIMLDF
+449 HKNINLENIMLNF
-462 ENEKDVEDL
+462 ENEKDIKDF

-635 IFNEDK
+635 VFIEDK

>member
-1 MKVDDYTLEKCIEQ
+1 MKVDDYTLEECIEQ
-15 GTSGELYLSTK
+15 GTLGELYFSTK
-26 NDSTLKYAIK
+26 KDSTLKYAIK

-51 YRNELTFLQN
+51 CRNELTFLQN

-93 DALEKYLKK
+93 EALEKYLKK

-126 HSGRFIHGDIRLKD
+126 HSGRIIHGDIRLKD
-140 ILLHYDNEKDLD
+140 ILLHYENEKDLD

-187 NEKTDIWSLGKILY
+187 NEKTDIWSLGKIFY

-296 FNTNSES
+296 FNSNSES

-308 EKGNDYGIIVDN
+308 EKGNDYGMIVDN
-320 YIIIGKLL
+320 YIIGKLL
-328 REEYYCKVHI
+328 REEYYGKVHI

-353 LEREKIEKD
+353 LEREKIEKE
-362 KDLYNYLNNEI
+362 KDLYNYLNKEI

-379 KHPNVVKLED
+379 KHPNIVKLED

-449 HKNINLENIMLDF
+449 HKNINLENIMLNF
-462 ENEKDVEDL
+462 ENEKDIKDF

-507 LGGYNIKMADSDD
+507 LGGYNIKMADNDD

-566 FETVSFMNGM
+566 FESVSFMNGM

-635 IFNEDK
+635 VFNED
-641 EN
+641 